1 MRIHGF
7 EHHEHSAENGLGE
20 SRKPE
25 GAHGSSAVVEVRGAQ
40 TGVEALELMK

>member
-1 MRIHGF
+1 MRIHDF

-20 SRKPE
+20 DRNPE

-40 TGVEALELMK
+40 TGAEAWEVMK